1 MKPKKHPYRNLVLI
15 SQLGIQV
22 MVPVFLCL
30 FAGVF
35 LDNRFSTGFTVP
47 LLVLGILAGGRN
59 AYILAMNSIDSDK
72 KQERDEGHEKDK

>member
-35 LDNRFSTGFTVP
+35 LDNRFSTGDRKSV
-47 LLVLGILAGGRN
+47 V
-59 AYILAMNSIDSDK
+59 
-72 KQERDEGHEKDK
+72 

>member
-72 KQERDEGHEKDK
+72 KQERDEGHEKDE

>member
-1 MKPKKHPYRNLVLI
+1 MNQKKSPYRNLVLI

-30 FAGVF
+30 AAGIF
-35 LDNRFSTGFTVP
+35 LDRRLSTGFTVP

-59 AYILAMNSIDSDK
+59 AYLLAMSSVNEGK
-72 KQERDEGHEKDK
+72 KQERETGNEKRK